1 MHNMDSRLNKSR
13 ARRESGVTLLEVLV
27 TMFITS
33 FALLGLA
40 GMIGR
45 TTASAADSAQ
55 RARALVLIQDM
66 SGRVANTRNGDWSV
80 VVGNAYTYGGASGTD
95 CTVLAGASRQ
105 ACEWGNLVGG
115 AADKRSDSSADATGF
130 RGCIRAHST
139 GSGGVKA
146 VRIIVAWASMTPGVA
161 PSDDCG
167 LGEVVD
173 ADAVDPSKDKDAQRR
188 TASTVVW
195 LPSLSGLGLETIAE

>member
-13 ARRESGVTLLEVLV
+13 ARRESGVTLLEVLI

-45 TTASAADSAQ
+45 TTASAVDSAQ

-80 VVGNAYTYGGASGTD
+80 IVGKVYGGAPGTD
-95 CTVLAGASRQ
+95 CTVLSGANRQ

-115 AADKRSDSSADATGF
+115 AGDKRTDSAADAVGF
-130 RGCIRAHST
+130 RGCVTAHST
-139 GSGGVKA
+139 VAGTVTA

-161 PSDDCG
+161 PSDSCG
-167 LGEVVD
+167 SGVVVD
-173 ADAVDPSKDKDAQRR
+173 AGKDAHRR
-188 TASTVVW
+188 TVGTVVW
-195 LPSLSGLGLETIAE
+195 LPSLSGLGLATVGETSI